1 MSDPANKNT
10 SAPDKEDA
18 AVDDVRMSFGEH
30 LEELRRRVIWALIG
44 LIICMIFC
52 FNFGTE
58 IIGVL
63 TAPYVA
69 AMEELGFNPRMV
81 QLNPTEAFMEYFK
94 ISLKFGLVLAIPW
107 VLYQM
112 WKFIAEGLYP
122 SEKKLFKMFAPT
134 SIVLFIVGASFMVF
148 VVLSGLMNFL
158 ISISM
163 WFPLPDENNALL
175 GWLREPPV
183 VEDATTQPSTPPFQV
198 PVVVTDPKEPLD
210 GQIWFNN
217 HRQRLNVHHDGEI
230 YYLRLDKSSGQ
241 QFVQPFFSIAEYLGF
256 VVNLGLA
263 FGLGFQIPI
272 VVVFLV
278 ALRIITAAQMS
289 AARKYVI
296 LAVAVLAAVIT
307 PSPDVG
313 TMLLLAVPMVLLFEL
328 GLFIGR
334 IIEKRRQEQAAGE
347 PE

>member
-1 MSDPANKNT
+1 
-10 SAPDKEDA
+10 
-18 AVDDVRMSFGEH
+18 MSFGDH
-30 LEELRRRVIWALIG
+30 LEELRRRVIWALLG
-44 LIICMIFC
+44 LVLSTIFC
-52 FNFGTE
+52 FRFGTE
-58 IIGVL
+58 IIGIL

-94 ISLKFGLVLAIPW
+94 ISLKFGLVIAIPW

-134 SIVLFIVGASFMVF
+134 SIILFIIGSSFMVF

-158 ISISM
+158 IGISM
-163 WFPLPDENNALL
+163 WFPLPDENNPLL
-175 GWLREPPV
+175 SWLREPPAI
-183 VEDATTQPSTPPFQV
+183 ESSSTQPAEPPIRV
-198 PVVVTDPKEPLD
+198 PVTSIDPKEPAD
-210 GQIWFNN
+210 GQIWFNK
-217 HRQRLNVHHDGEI
+217 HRQRINIHHEGEV
-230 YYLRLDKSSGQ
+230 YYLRLEKSSGQ

-313 TMLLLAVPMVLLFEL
+313 TMLLLAVPMMLLFEV
-328 GLFIGR
+328 GLLIGR
-334 IIEKRRQEQAAGE
+334 IIEKRQAEKDAEE
-347 PE
+347 PAA